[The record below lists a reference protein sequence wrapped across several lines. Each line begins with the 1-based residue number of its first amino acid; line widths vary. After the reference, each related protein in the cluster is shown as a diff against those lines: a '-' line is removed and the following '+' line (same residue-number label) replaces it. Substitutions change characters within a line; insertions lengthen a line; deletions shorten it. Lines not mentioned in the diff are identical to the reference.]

1 MLPANRWGYFAPICL
16 AEYADDFFGT
26 MGFPFHEYSSMA
38 VKKHLYLSLAS
49 TKRLQCSSCLDIL
62 ETLWGRPRN
71 TKGIDLVL

>member
-1 MLPANRWGYFAPICL
+1 MRMISSV
-16 AEYADDFFGT
+16 T
-26 MGFPFHEYSSMA
+26 MGRPFHEYSPLA

-71 TKGIDLVL
+71 TKGIDLVLLDGPPAFIADTEE